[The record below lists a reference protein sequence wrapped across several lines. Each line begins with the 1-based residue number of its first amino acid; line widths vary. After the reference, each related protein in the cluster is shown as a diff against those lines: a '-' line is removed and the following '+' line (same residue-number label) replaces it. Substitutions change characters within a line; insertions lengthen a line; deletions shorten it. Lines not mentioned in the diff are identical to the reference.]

1 MVPLSYSVRS
11 LARRPLTMVVTLVGL
26 TLVVLVFAAV
36 LMLSNGVRDTL
47 AKNGSPDDFLAV
59 RDGATSEATSLISL
73 DQVRLFSAEPEL
85 VRGTDGQPL
94 IDAEL
99 VVIGSFE
106 RPNSTGDANVLV
118 RGVGPQAMA
127 IRSSVKVV
135 EGRAPHPETSEIM
148 IGKSLV
154 GRYAGFQLGNK
165 LNFAKRDWDIV
176 GVFDADGSALES
188 EIWGDADQIGD
199 AFSRKSAYSEIVGR
213 LRDRASSIAL
223 LQGRVASDPQLSTL
237 KIWREDSFYD
247 TQSEKLRNLITGLG
261 LFVAIIFSLAAA
273 LGAAITMYAQVA
285 GRVREVGT
293 LRAIGFRR
301 RSVLGVFLR
310 EALLLSLAGG
320 VLGIALASLFS
331 LTSFS
336 ASNQDSF
343 TDVTFHFRFGL
354 GIAVKSLIFATLMGL
369 LGGFSPA
376 WRASRLS
383 IVSATRGG

>member
-1 MVPLSYSVRS
+1 MIPLSYSLRS
-11 LARRPLTMVVTLVGL
+11 LSRRPVTAIVTLVGL

-47 AKNGSPDDFLAV
+47 AKNGSPDNFLAV
-59 RDGATSEATSLISL
+59 RDGATSEATSLVSI
-73 DQVRLFSAEPEL
+73 DQARLFSAEPEL
-85 VRGTDGQPL
+85 VRGAGGQAL
-94 IDAEL
+94 VDAEL

-106 RPNSTGDANVLV
+106 RPNATGDANVLV
-118 RGVGPQAMA
+118 RGVGPQALA
-127 IRSSVKVV
+127 VRSTVKVTQ
-135 EGRAPHPETSEIM
+135 GHAPNPGTSEIM

-154 GRYAGFQLGNK
+154 GHYAGFQLGSK
-165 LNFAKRDWDIV
+165 LPLAKRDWEIV
-176 GVFDADGSALES
+176 GVFEAEGSALES
-188 EIWGDADQIGD
+188 EIWGDVDQISD
-199 AFSRKSAYSEIVGR
+199 AFSRRGALSEIVGR
-213 LRDRASSIAL
+213 LQDRSSGIAL
-223 LQGRVASDPQLSTL
+223 LQGKVASDPQLSTL
-237 KIWREDSFYD
+237 KIWREDAFYE
-247 TQSEKLRNLITGLG
+247 TQSASLSKLITGLG
-261 LFVAIIFSLAAA
+261 LFVAVIFSAAAA

-301 RSVLGVFLR
+301 RSVLLVFLR
-310 EALLLSLAGG
+310 EAVLLSLVGG
-320 VLGIALASLFS
+320 ILGIALASLFS

-354 GIAVKSLIFATLMGL
+354 GIAIKSLIFAMIMGL

>member
-1 MVPLSYSVRS
+1 MIPLSYSVRS
-11 LARRPLTMVVTLVGL
+11 LARRPLTVIVTLVGL

-47 AKNGSPDDFLAV
+47 SRNGSPDNFLAV
-59 RDGATSEATSLISL
+59 RDGATSEATSLVSL

-85 VRGTDGQPL
+85 VRGADGQPL
-94 IDAEL
+94 ADAEL
-99 VVIGSFE
+99 VVIGSFP
-106 RPNSTGDANVLV
+106 RPNTTGDANVLV
-118 RGVGPQAMA
+118 RGVGPRALA
-127 IRSSVKVV
+127 VRPTVKVV

-148 IGKSLV
+148 IGKGVV
-154 GRYAGFQLGNK
+154 GRYAGFQLGSK

-176 GVFDADGSALES
+176 GVFEADGSALES
-188 EIWGDADQIGD
+188 EIWGDVDQVSD
-199 AFSRKSAYSEIVGR
+199 AFSRRSAYSEIVGR
-213 LRDRASSIAL
+213 LQDRATGIAL
-223 LQGRVASDPQLSTL
+223 LQGKVASDPQLSTL
-237 KIWREDSFYD
+237 KIWREDAFYD

-261 LFVAIIFSLAAA
+261 LFVAIIFSIAAA

-310 EALLLSLAGG
+310 EAVLLSLAGA

-354 GIAVKSLIFATLMGL
+354 GIAIKSLIFAILMGL

>member
-1 MVPLSYSVRS
+1 
-11 LARRPLTMVVTLVGL
+11 
-26 TLVVLVFAAV
+26 
-36 LMLSNGVRDTL
+36 
-47 AKNGSPDDFLAV
+47 
-59 RDGATSEATSLISL
+59 
-73 DQVRLFSAEPEL
+73 
-85 VRGTDGQPL
+85 
-94 IDAEL
+94 
-99 VVIGSFE
+99 
-106 RPNSTGDANVLV
+106 
-118 RGVGPQAMA
+118 
-127 IRSSVKVV
+127 
-135 EGRAPHPETSEIM
+135 
-148 IGKSLV
+148 
-154 GRYAGFQLGNK
+154 
-165 LNFAKRDWDIV
+165 
-176 GVFDADGSALES
+176 
-188 EIWGDADQIGD
+188 
-199 AFSRKSAYSEIVGR
+199 
-213 LRDRASSIAL
+213 
-223 LQGRVASDPQLSTL
+223 VASDPQLSTL